1 MPSLFAINMNFNK
14 AKRQADELD
23 RIASELRNLANSD
36 LSETLSE
43 LSSGWTGDSANLFIG
58 KGENLKS
65 HILTTANQLQ
75 SAANALRQNATAIY
89 NAERKAELIA
99 IERRRASSGSGGGGG
114 HSF

>member
-1 MPSLFAINMNFNK
+1 MPSLFTISMNFNK
-14 AKRQADELD
+14 AKRQAEELD
-23 RIASELRNLANSD
+23 KIASDLRNLANRD

-65 HILTTANQLQ
+65 HILNTANQL
-75 SAANALRQNATAIY
+75 SAAANALRQNATAIY

-99 IERRRASSGSGGGGG
+99 IERRKLSGSGGGG